1 MQNTKAKYAIK
12 IKYTDVNGTVVDK
25 EFGIKDT
32 VFYEFV
38 AQGQMFYVQTL
49 VTEQKVIEK
58 DNIATLDNFYVPT
71 KNILSLQVAKTL
83 KLSDNDKAQIL
94 FDMFGVE
101 PKVNT
106 TVAPE
111 TETPAVETEP
121 TA

>member
-49 VTEQKVIEK
+49 VSDQKIIDK
-58 DNIATLDNFYVPT
+58 DSVASLANFYVPT
-71 KNILSLQVAKTL
+71 KNILDLQVTKTL
-83 KLSDNDKAQIL
+83 RLNDADKAGLL
-94 FDMFGVE
+94 FDMFDVE
-101 PKVNT
+101 PKANH
-106 TVAPE
+106 VALPE
-111 TETPAVETEP
+111 DNAPAVETEP

>member
-1 MQNTKAKYAIK
+1 MQNTKAKYSIK
-12 IKYTDVNGTVVDK
+12 IKYTDTDGNVVDR
-25 EFGIKDT
+25 EFGIKNT

-49 VTEQKVIEK
+49 VTDQKVIEK
-58 DNIATLDNFYVPT
+58 DSVATLDNFYVPT

-94 FDMFGVE
+94 LDMFGVE

-111 TETPAVETEP
+111 NEPAVDNVP